1 MQLELFE
8 DKGNGEIS
16 LEDVFE
22 AYFECRRNKRRTA
35 NALAFEADYESR
47 LIELWKDINSGVYQ
61 PGKSI
66 AFIVTEPV
74 KREVFAADF
83 RDRVVHHL
91 IIRKLN
97 PLFEARFIEDSYS
110 CREGKGTQYGIGR
123 VASFI
128 RECSE
133 NYTKDCY
140 ILKMDIQSFFMSI
153 DKGILFKYLKEF
165 ILNHYFG
172 EDKNLIVDLVEKV
185 VFNAPEDNCL
195 IKGRRSDWI
204 GLPASK
210 SLFTVAKNKGM
221 PIGNLTS
228 QIFANFY
235 LNFFD
240 RYVKDECGVKYYGR
254 YVDDFVIVH
263 PDKEYLLGLK
273 ENLKTYIY
281 AKLRLRLHPKKV
293 YLQHYTKGVKFIG
306 AVIKPGRE
314 YIGNRTKGNFYAKI
328 IHFNREWDASAERQL
343 RTERRQQTEC
353 SQGGGRRSLAADM
366 LASINSYLGFMIHY
380 KTFKIRRKMLE
391 KYLLPIWKR
400 YVYVGEN
407 LEKIVLKERY
417 KPMPVKL
424 KKLRR
429 RKCVSGS
436 GKNEAFLSAA

>member
-8 DKGNGEIS
+8 NTGNREIA

-22 AYFECRRNKRRTA
+22 AYFECRKNKRRTA

-47 LIELWKDINSGVYQ
+47 LIELWKDINSGAYQ
-61 PGKSI
+61 PGTSI

-97 PLFEARFIEDSYS
+97 PLFEASFIEDSYS
-110 CREGKGTQYGIGR
+110 CREGKGTQYGINR
-123 VASFI
+123 VASFVK
-128 RECSE
+128 ECSE
-133 NYTKDCY
+133 GYTKDCY

-153 DKGILFKYLKEF
+153 DKGILFRYLREF
-165 ILNHYFG
+165 IFNRYFG
-172 EDKNLIVDLVEKV
+172 GDKELIIDLVRKV
-185 VFNAPEDNCL
+185 VFNAPEDNCR
-195 IKGRRSDWI
+195 IKGRRSDWN

-210 SLFTVAKNKGM
+210 SLFTVQKNKGI

-228 QIFANFY
+228 QVFANFY

-240 RYVKDECGVKYYGR
+240 RYVKDECGIKYYGR

-263 PDKEYLLGLK
+263 PDKDYLLRLK
-273 ENLKTYIY
+273 ENLKAYIY
-281 AKLRLRLHPKKV
+281 AKLRLNLHPKKV
-293 YLQHYTKGVKFIG
+293 YLQHYSKGVKFVG

-328 IHFNREWDASAERQL
+328 IHFNRERDKFP
-343 RTERRQQTEC
+343 QQGKQQ
-353 SQGGGRRSLAADM
+353 SADM

-391 KYLLPIWKR
+391 CHLLPVWKK
-400 YVYVGEN
+400 YVCAGEDFKK
-407 LEKIVLKERY
+407 LVLREHY
-417 KPMPVKL
+417 KPMPQKL

-429 RKCVSGS
+429 KKYAVLPCEDIALLQV
-436 GKNEAFLSAA
+436 A